1 MRKKTVILIS
11 ILSMTVFLTVSAMYE
26 PTERTEK
33 RVPGAFASKKSDR
46 SLIKDVLVG
55 QKEIKAMLQ
64 QITKKIDGININK

>member
-11 ILSMTVFLTVSAMYE
+11 ILSMVVFLTVSAMYE
-26 PTERTEK
+26 PKIEK
-33 RVPGAFASKKSDR
+33 KVPGAFASKKSDR

-64 QITKKIDGININK
+64 QIDKKIDSIK

>member
-11 ILSMTVFLTVSAMYE
+11 ILSITVFLTVSAMYE
-26 PTERTEK
+26 PTERIKK